1 MLFLVSRKEVLPK
14 AGLGKATRDPA
25 VAGKITGA
33 LLQIMHRAPV
43 VSFIRLFQQINQT
56 LGVTDVVGRG

>member
-33 LLQIMHRAPV
+33 LWRIVHRAPSSLPV
-43 VSFIRLFQQINQT
+43 GLLQQIDQT
-56 LGVTDVVGRG
+56 LGVTDVVGR